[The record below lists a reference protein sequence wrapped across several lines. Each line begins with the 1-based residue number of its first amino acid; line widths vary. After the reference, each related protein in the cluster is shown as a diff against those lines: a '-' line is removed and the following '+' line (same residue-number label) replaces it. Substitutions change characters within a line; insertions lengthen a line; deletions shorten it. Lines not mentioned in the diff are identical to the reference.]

1 MEIYQPSKEFFMN
14 KVTVKFYMLGAFMK
28 DGVFGNVYGCLAITL
43 DRYRDNVSDAEFM
56 EKTPEPS

>member
-1 MEIYQPSKEFFMN
+1 MERYQPSKDFVTN

-43 DRYRDNVSDAEFM
+43 DRYRDDVSDAELM
-56 EKTPEPS
+56 KKTTEPS